1 MKLLSEEQ
9 INQFLNQYYRYLVWC
24 LVVLVLTIG
33 IFTLLLPQYHRLKD
47 TGIFENKEAKSNL
60 AEREN
65 YLADLRNM
73 QQNYDDLEIRAW
85 RSLDNIL
92 PKESDIYLLFA
103 QMETLARDNGLVLM
117 SININDGSAVVT
129 EQAPSSKVEKPTAV
143 DNSVA
148 DNIKTVNLSLNL
160 EGVDSYENF
169 KLFLDNLE
177 NNARILDIKSLSYS
191 PEKSTYTVTL
201 STYYLYE

>member
-9 INQFLNQYYRYLVWC
+9 INRFLNQYYRYLAWC
-24 LVVLVLTIG
+24 LVVLVLLIG

-47 TGIFENKEAKSNL
+47 TGVFESKEAENIL

-65 YLADLRNM
+65 YLGELRNM
-73 QQNYDDLEIRAW
+73 RQTYDDLEIRAW
-85 RSLDNIL
+85 RNLDNIL
-92 PKESDIYLLFA
+92 PRESDIYLLFA
-103 QMETLARDNGLVLM
+103 QMETLARDNGLVLV
-117 SININDGSAVVT
+117 SININDGSAAASQQT
-129 EQAPSSKVEKPTAV
+129 PNSKVEKPAV
-143 DNSVA
+143 VNNSVA
-148 DNIKTVNLSLNL
+148 DNIRTINLSLNL
-160 EGVDSYENF
+160 EGINSYENF

-201 STYYLYE
+201 ATYYLYE